1 MNNFA
6 DFIGLVVLVSLFPA
20 LIVFSVWY
28 SGGLS

>member
-1 MNNFA
+1 MSNVS
-6 DFIGLVVLVSLFPA
+6 DFIGLFVLVSLFPA